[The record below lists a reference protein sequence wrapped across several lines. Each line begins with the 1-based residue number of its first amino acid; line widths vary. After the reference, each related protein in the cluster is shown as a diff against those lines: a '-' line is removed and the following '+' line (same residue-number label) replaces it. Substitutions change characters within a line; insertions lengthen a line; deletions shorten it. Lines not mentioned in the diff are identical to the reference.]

1 MLKQEIIKIIVFLL
15 INIIIY
21 GILCFYIVNLHTDKS
36 NIPIEFSE
44 WNTYMLIT
52 DEQKEIF
59 LKDIDIYETKNNNI
73 ELGENVNIYKEKDKK
88 EKKAIGVFIIN
99 AKYDKIENLEM
110 QFEKFKVKINME
122 SYMRPVYIINE
133 PNYSVSINNVN
144 QNECDIIFVT
154 NLPYT
159 YKKQDNDENYNTKIK
174 YFIRENE
181 RISLSESKS
190 KINKEMIIKYLII
203 FDVIFLLIYYTVR
216 FINQNH

>member
-73 ELGENVNIYKEKDKK
+73 ELGENVNIYIGKDKK

>member
-1 MLKQEIIKIIVFLL
+1 MLKQEIIKIVVFLL

-21 GILCFYIVNLHTDKS
+21 GILCFYIVKLHTDKS
-36 NIPIEFSE
+36 NISNEFSE
-44 WNTYMLIT
+44 WNTYMPIT

-73 ELGENVNIYKEKDKK
+73 ELGENVNIYIGKDKK
-88 EKKAIGVFIIN
+88 DKKAIGVFIIN

-133 PNYSVSINNVN
+133 PNYSVSINNIN

-159 YKKQDNDENYNTKIK
+159 YKKQDNDENYNAKIK
-174 YFIRENE
+174 YFIKENE

-190 KINKEMIIKYLII
+190 KINKEMIIKHLII
-203 FDVIFLLIYYTVR
+203 FDVIFLFIYYTVR